1 MVYRRKASN
10 VCTGP
15 GGPEKYNPIGH
26 AQVELNCERKFDIM
40 KPRGSIL
47 LIIFLLSII
56 AANISALA
64 QTQAPAAD
72 KVATVNGTAIS
83 REAYDREVNLYQQRA
98 AREGQQLPEFQLQM
112 VKKQILDRMIET
124 ELLYQDS
131 RKKDIR
137 IESQA
142 VENQMDDI
150 KKRFPNDAEYQKA
163 IKQMNLSD
171 AIIRE
176 QIEKGLAINELVKT
190 QIAEKVK
197 ISDGETKEFY
207 NENLDR
213 FKQPEEV
220 KASHILIKVDADA
233 TESQKA
239 EARKKIE
246 DVQAKLNKGEDFAAL
261 AKEYSEGPSSTRG
274 GDLDYFK
281 RGQMVKP
288 FEDAAFALE
297 IGQVSEIVET
307 PFGLHLIKVFDKKPA
322 GVMAYNEVK
331 DRLEQHL
338 KQQKV
343 KQGVD
348 LYLDGLKKDA
358 NIEKFI

>member
-1 MVYRRKASN
+1 
-10 VCTGP
+10 
-15 GGPEKYNPIGH
+15 
-26 AQVELNCERKFDIM
+26 M

-47 LIIFLLSII
+47 FIIIVLTII
-56 AANISALA
+56 AANMSALA
-64 QTQAPAAD
+64 QTPEPAAD

-131 RKKDIR
+131 RKKEIR
-137 IESQA
+137 VDFQA
-142 VENQMDDI
+142 VENQINDI
-150 KKRFPNDAEYQKA
+150 KKRFPNDAAYQKA
-163 IKQMNLSD
+163 IKQMDLSE
-171 AIIRE
+171 AVIRE

-190 QIAEKVK
+190 QIADKIK
-197 ISDGETKEFY
+197 ISDDETKEFY
-207 NENLDR
+207 NANLDR

-220 KASHILIKVDADA
+220 KASHILIKVDAEA
-233 TESQKA
+233 TEPQKT

-246 DVQAKLNKGEDFAAL
+246 DIQGKLKKGDDFSAL
-261 AKEYSEGPSSTRG
+261 AKEYSEGPSSSRG

-322 GVMAYNEVK
+322 GVLAYNEVK
-331 DRLEQHL
+331 DRLAQHL

-343 KQGVD
+343 KQEVD
-348 LYLDGLKKDA
+348 LYLDDLKKDA
-358 NIEKFI
+358 KIEKLI

>member
-1 MVYRRKASN
+1 
-10 VCTGP
+10 
-15 GGPEKYNPIGH
+15 
-26 AQVELNCERKFDIM
+26 M
-40 KPRGSIL
+40 KSRGSIL
-47 LIIFLLSII
+47 LIIFVLSII
-56 AANISALA
+56 AANLSALA
-64 QTQAPAAD
+64 QTPEPTMD

-131 RKKDIR
+131 RKKEIR
-137 IESQA
+137 VESQA
-142 VENQMDDI
+142 VENQINDI
-150 KKRFPNDAEYQKA
+150 KKRFPNDAAYQEA
-163 IKQMNLSD
+163 IKQMDLSE
-171 AIIRE
+171 AVIRE

-190 QIAEKVK
+190 QIAEKIK
-197 ISDGETKEFY
+197 ISDDETKEFY
-207 NENLDR
+207 NANLDR
-213 FKQPEEV
+213 FRQPEEV
-220 KASHILIKVDADA
+220 KASHILIKVEADA
-233 TESQKA
+233 TEPQKA

-246 DVQAKLNKGEDFAAL
+246 NIQGKLKKGEDFTAL
-261 AKEYSEGPSSTRG
+261 AKEYSEGPSSSRG

-288 FEDAAFALE
+288 FENAAFALE

-307 PFGLHLIKVFDKKPA
+307 PFGLHLIKVFDKKSG
-322 GVMAYNEVK
+322 GVLAYNEVK

-348 LYLDGLKKDA
+348 LYLDDLKKDA
-358 NIEKFI
+358 KIEKFI